1 MHFFERTVFCG
12 LVTAD
17 LVGKKITLA
26 GWVNKRRD
34 HGGLIFIDIRDRSG
48 LMQLVFNPAYSKEAH
63 ELAHQL
69 RSEFVISVQG
79 TVVDRA
85 LGTINNELS
94 TGKWELQVE
103 QLEILNKAKVLPFT
117 LEEAEHVDEELR
129 LKYRYIDLRRPAM
142 HERIALR
149 SKVVYAIREFMNTQ
163 GFYEIETPILTKNTP
178 EGSREFLVPSRIYP
192 RSVYALPQSPQL
204 YKQLLMASGMERYF
218 QIARCFRDEDSRL
231 DRQPEFTQF
240 DMEMSFIKEGDIQ
253 QVIEK
258 LIAHIWK
265 QVLGIDLAL
274 PFPRLTHAQ
283 AFGAYGS
290 DKPDL
295 RFALKITDITAV
307 FKTTELSF
315 LKAVVEQGGHVG
327 TLHVTNRDFT
337 RSELDALVVK
347 AQQLGAKGLLW
358 MRIKDDATVESPIS
372 KFLPADFVAQ
382 LRTHIPDVAAGSTLF
397 VIAGTYKQAWTVL
410 GRLRLELG
418 HSLNLIPENPRFNFS
433 WIVDFPLFE
442 YDEEA
447 KRWDA
452 AHHPFTSPQEGWE
465 GKNPGQMMAR
475 AYDIVL
481 NGFELGGGSIRI
493 IDAAVQ
499 SKVFDLLGLSKEQT
513 QKKFG
518 FLLEAQEYGF
528 PPHGG
533 IALGIDRLIMLI
545 TKSASIREV
554 IAFPKTQKGYDPLME
569 SPTEADEA
577 QLKDCGLRFLPVEP
591 IKKS

>member
-12 LVTAD
+12 CVTESH
-17 LVGKKITLA
+17 VSQKIMLA

-48 LMQLVFNPAYSKEAH
+48 IMQLVFNPDLSAQAH

-69 RSEFVISVQG
+69 RSEYVIWVHG
-79 TVVDRA
+79 TVVPRTAATVNAA
-85 LGTINNELS
+85 LP
-94 TGKWELQVE
+94 TGSWELQVE
-103 QLEILNKAKVLPFT
+103 KLEILNKAKVLPFT
-117 LEEAEHVDEELR
+117 LEEADGVDEELR

-149 SKVVYAIREFMNTQ
+149 SNVVYAMREFFTSE
-163 GFYEIETPILTKNTP
+163 GFYEIETPLLTKNTP

-192 RSVYALPQSPQL
+192 RSIYALPQSPQL

-231 DRQPEFTQF
+231 DRQPEFTQL
-240 DMEMSFIKEGDIQ
+240 DVEMSFIKEGDIQ
-253 QVIEK
+253 SIIER
-258 LIAHIWK
+258 LLVHVWK
-265 QVLGIDLAL
+265 KVLGIELAT
-274 PFPRLTHAQ
+274 PFERLTYAQ

-295 RFALKITDITAV
+295 RFGTKITDITSLFA
-307 FKTTELSF
+307 TTELSF
-315 LKAVVEQGGHVG
+315 LKTIVGNGGHVG
-327 TLHVTNRDFT
+327 AIAIHEHDFS
-337 RSELDALVVK
+337 RSELDNLVQK

-358 MRIKDDATVESPIS
+358 MRVKDEGVVESPVS
-372 KFLPADFVAQ
+372 KFLATNFAQ
-382 LRTHIPDVAAGSTLF
+382 QLSASMPEVKPGSTLF
-397 VIAGTYKQAWTVL
+397 IVAGSYKDAWTVL
-410 GRLRLELG
+410 GRLRLELA
-418 HSLNLIPENPRFNFS
+418 HTLKMIPETPRFHFS

-442 YDEEA
+442 YDEQT
-447 KRWDA
+447 KRFDA
-452 AHHPFTSPQEGWE
+452 AHHPFTAPQEGFE
-465 GKNPGQMMAR
+465 NQNPGQMMAR

-493 IDAAVQ
+493 IDAAIQ
-499 SKVFDLLGLSKEQT
+499 SRIFQLLGLSPEQT

-533 IALGIDRLIMLI
+533 IALGIDRLIMLL
-545 TKSASIREV
+545 TKSSSIREV

-569 SPTEADEA
+569 SPTEIDEA
-577 QLKDCGLRFLPVEP
+577 QLKDYGLRFLKE
-591 IKKS
+591 